1 MQIIDVQ
8 SPTALR
14 GVSPE
19 PNYVFGA
26 IFGRYSRGI
35 WSAQIQYSSIK
46 VQDISLQLVVYG
58 QIISPESPSP
68 YSSSAT

>member
-14 GVSPE
+14 GISPE
-19 PNYVFGA
+19 PNYDFGA
-26 IFGRYSRGI
+26 IFGQYSRDI
-35 WSAQIQYSSIK
+35 WSAQIQHSSIK
-46 VQDISLQLVVYG
+46 AQEISLQPVVSG